1 MNRITQMIHGSGTVS
16 EVIKH
21 RSASCAEI
29 PSRYLAFSK
38 VTAPV
43 IFWNLTNRCNLS
55 CRHCYNSSG
64 PRAATEHE
72 LGTSE
77 ALALIDDL
85 AGMGVPL
92 ILLSG
97 GEPLMRH
104 DFWELAEHAAGKRI
118 KMALSTNGTLIT
130 PEVAVRLKETGIEYA
145 GVSIDGSGPK
155 THDRQRN
162 LTGSYERAVQGLRNC
177 LDAGL
182 KCGIRFTISR
192 ENQHELEDVV
202 RMARDMGVPRFCLY
216 WLVPSGRGRELANG
230 SQLTPM
236 EARSALELLYQW
248 ARRLDP
254 GEMEILTVDAP
265 QDLVY
270 ILQRMEE
277 DCDGERGAAQTLARC
292 MGAGCSAGQRVA
304 NIDQQGNVYPCQ
316 FAQEREFLIGNVR
329 ERPFSELWSNDQ
341 DPVLAIFRNNNDILA
356 GRCRDCPSVK
366 TCGGG
371 CRVRAYHETGQ
382 MGGDDP
388 LCWYL

>member
-16 EVIKH
+16 EVIKD
-21 RSASCAEI
+21 RSASRGEI

-38 VTAPV
+38 LNTPV

-55 CRHCYNSSG
+55 CLHCYNSSG
-64 PRAATEHE
+64 PRADTENE
-72 LGTSE
+72 LSTSD
-77 ALALIDDL
+77 ALGLIDDL

-97 GEPLMRH
+97 GEPLLRH
-104 DFWELAEHAAGKRI
+104 DFWELARYAATEKI
-118 KMALSTNGTLIT
+118 KLALSTNGTLIT
-130 PEVAVRLKETGIEYA
+130 PELAVRLKETGIEYA
-145 GVSIDGSGPK
+145 GISIDGADPR
-155 THDRQRN
+155 THDRFRN
-162 LTGSYERAVQGLRNC
+162 LPGSFERAVQGILNC

-192 ENQHELEDVV
+192 QNQHELEDVL
-202 RMARDMGVPRFCLY
+202 RMARDRGVPRFCLY
-216 WLVPSGRGRELANG
+216 WLVPSGRGRKLADG
-230 SQLTPM
+230 AQLTPE

-254 GEMEILTVDAP
+254 DEMEILTVDAP

-277 DCDGERGAAQTLARC
+277 DKDRECGAARTLARC

-304 NIDQQGNVYPCQ
+304 NIDPMGNVYPCQ
-316 FAQEREFLIGNVR
+316 FAQEPEFLVGNVR
-329 ERPFSELWSNDQ
+329 EQPFSELWRNDR
-341 DPVLAIFRNNNDILA
+341 DPVLAMFRRNNDNLT
-356 GRCRDCPSVK
+356 GKCRDCPSVRL
-366 TCGGG
+366 CGGG
-371 CRVRAYHETGQ
+371 CRVRAYHETGLK
-382 MGGDDP
+382 GGDDP